1 MHATYLCFLQ
11 TTTKKN
17 FKGFFARTYDAW
29 ISYTVGNCDDRIRS
43 ECNAGWKMFTHT
55 HMRDKWRNWYPVIQS
70 ATNRI
75 IFFGVIEWIMCHT
88 QKRDRSISKIH
99 FAFQSMRVLLFS
111 LWSRAHGFTCGSS
124 VCYQENSIKFQG
136 ISTFVQM
143 QRHFLRINIL
153 LSLVLLPLNQR
164 IRVTQKNAL
173 KKKDFQ
179 PFLGKAI
186 DWENIDAK
194 KIYSEISQIAASLI
208 LLLLFVSQRKV
219 PLSVIETIW
228 KNHWRILHIQSLI
241 SFVIFIWKR
250 TKIYKSVLS
259 TIILIGMQCMH
270 KNVIANWNETK
281 LSFRMFMLRWIGERV
296 RLPMKSHKN
305 QFSSIFP

>member
-1 MHATYLCFLQ
+1 MWKLGMLPRKLDKIPRDLDICANATSFLENQ
-11 TTTKKN
+11 
-17 FKGFFARTYDAW
+17 
-29 ISYTVGNCDDRIRS
+29 
-43 ECNAGWKMFTHT
+43 
-55 HMRDKWRNWYPVIQS
+55 
-70 ATNRI
+70 
-75 IFFGVIEWIMCHT
+75 
-88 QKRDRSISKIH
+88 H
-99 FAFQSMRVLLFS
+99 FAIVGTFASES
-111 LWSRAHGFTCGSS
+111 T
-124 VCYQENSIKFQG
+124 YQGNA
-136 ISTFVQM
+136 
-143 QRHFLRINIL
+143 
-153 LSLVLLPLNQR
+153 
-164 IRVTQKNAL
+164 KNAL

-208 LLLLFVSQRKV
+208 LLLLFVSQQKV

-305 QFSSIFP
+305 QFPSIFP

>member
-1 MHATYLCFLQ
+1 MLPSNNNEKKLQ
-11 TTTKKN
+11 RVFRSNMWRMDFIHSRKLRWQDSIRMQCGMKN
-17 FKGFFARTYDAW
+17 
-29 ISYTVGNCDDRIRS
+29 VH
-43 ECNAGWKMFTHT
+43 THT
-55 HMRDKWRNWYPVIQS
+55 HEGQMAKLIPSNTISNKSYNFLWSNWMNYVS
-70 ATNRI
+70 
-75 IFFGVIEWIMCHT
+75 HT
-88 QKRDRSISKIH
+88 KTGDRSISKIH
-99 FAFQSMRVLLFS
+99 FVFQSMRVWLFS

-136 ISTFVQM
+136 ISTSVQM

-305 QFSSIFP
+305 QFSSIFL